1 MTRITNSLFESIRQ
15 VTNPVLDEGKAEE
28 VEIVYEANIE
38 PTSAKSRSHIS
49 NLSNPIVNGVTHQ
62 GKEIGLITKQSNG
75 QYHAHHSAA
84 KLAHAQSGTFDSK
97 DKAHQFIRDAH
108 AKAIKNGTLKANKMS
123 EAKAEGGRVDGAHF
137 CATHV
142 EHSLYGE
149 GECISEQHAKPN
161 EDGTIDWYN
170 VKFADGNVR
179 KIQTEAVKVKKAKMH
194 EHATP
199 EGDTIEEK
207 QLHPNQQ
214 VLDVHEPE
222 KDKLTAKDFEMLRK
236 GKKAKTVKEDKVEE
250 GMPGQ
255 VGHAG
260 KVTMKQIAKSSASP
274 TVKKAI
280 GKAAPDIKSYGDR
293 AAAFDAAG
301 IKRESVEEAKE
312 HSWIYGNL
320 KKVHSADRKEKLLA
334 SGALHQAVGH
344 KEFAPAT
351 KDSIKDPKIVHFYDI
366 RGKTGSHVHVS
377 EEIEESV
384 SETIVKHNDF
394 TIEITDNPT
403 FGDFLRAVQSIVR
416 TDEESMQKE
425 IVAIAE
431 QAFAENYEEVIIEAF
446 TRMEIEDKIG
456 AHRKAG
462 NTVSNDKFST
472 KNGQP
477 YAEYVVTD
485 QEGGR
490 KKYIHHGTVRRM
502 ESMPSATKKDKE

>member
-15 VTNPVLDEGKAEE
+15 ITEAKVEGKAED
-28 VEIVYEANIE
+28 A
-38 PTSAKSRSHIS
+38 
-49 NLSNPIVNGVTHQ
+49 
-62 GKEIGLITKQSNG
+62 GK
-75 QYHAHHSAA
+75 
-84 KLAHAQSGTFDSK
+84 
-97 DKAHQFIRDAH
+97 
-108 AKAIKNGTLKANKMS
+108 
-123 EAKAEGGRVDGAHF
+123 VDGAHF

-207 QLHPNQQ
+207 K
-214 VLDVHEPE
+214 LDPVGKEDADIDNNGKVDKSDSYLKNRRKAISANIKEEEAIEGFDPLKHVA
-222 KDKLTAKDFEMLRK
+222 KDKQTPALKSAAKGVNRGD
-236 GKKAKTVKEDKVEE
+236 
-250 GMPGQ
+250 
-255 VGHAG
+255 
-260 KVTMKQIAKSSASP
+260 
-274 TVKKAI
+274 
-280 GKAAPDIKSYGDR
+280 YGAR
-293 AAAFDAAG
+293 AALMKAG
-301 IKRESVEEAKE
+301 GVKDDRGPRGVTQEE
-312 HSWIYGNL
+312 
-320 KKVHSADRKEKLLA
+320 V
-334 SGALHQAVGH
+334 
-344 KEFAPAT
+344 
-351 KDSIKDPKIVHFYDI
+351 
-366 RGKTGSHVHVS
+366 
-377 EEIEESV
+377 EESV
-384 SETIVKHNDF
+384 TETIVKHNDF

-431 QAFAENYEEVIIEAF
+431 QAFAENYEEIIIEAF
-446 TRMEIEDKIG
+446 TRMEIEDKMS
-456 AHRKAG
+456 AHRKVG
-462 NTVSNDKFST
+462 NTVSADKYGT

-490 KKYIHHGTVRRM
+490 KKYIHHGTARRM
-502 ESMPSATKKDKE
+502 ESMSNVTVKK

>member
-15 VTNPVLDEGKAEE
+15 VTNPVLDEAKVEGKAED
-28 VEIVYEANIE
+28 A
-38 PTSAKSRSHIS
+38 
-49 NLSNPIVNGVTHQ
+49 
-62 GKEIGLITKQSNG
+62 GKV
-75 QYHAHHSAA
+75 
-84 KLAHAQSGTFDSK
+84 
-97 DKAHQFIRDAH
+97 DA
-108 AKAIKNGTLKANKMS
+108 
-123 EAKAEGGRVDGAHF
+123 AHF

-170 VKFADGNVR
+170 VKFADGQVR

-199 EGDTIEEK
+199 EGDAIEEK
-207 QLHPNQQ
+207 HLHPNQQ
-214 VLDVHEPE
+214 VLDVHEP
-222 KDKLTAKDFEMLRK
+222 KKNKLTAKDFEMLRA
-236 GKKAKTVKEDKVEE
+236 GKKAKTVKKEKEIEE

-255 VGHAG
+255 MGHPG
-260 KVTMKQIAKSSASP
+260 KVTMKQIAKSSAP
-274 TVKKAI
+274 EPVKNAI
-280 GKAAPDIKSYGDR
+280 AKDASNIKTYRDR
-293 AAAFDAAG
+293 ADALRAAG
-301 IKRESVEEAKE
+301 VPGAPGPRGTINASFEESVSETIVKQIDEIGDTPAGLEKVKAYRAAVGRQAHKTGEYDTRLSDKDRKPNPFHAKDAVANMPNSSNKRYNRQAGAARAKKIETGTRYEETNSAIEEA
-312 HSWIYGNL
+312 
-320 KKVHSADRKEKLLA
+320 
-334 SGALHQAVGH
+334 
-344 KEFAPAT
+344 
-351 KDSIKDPKIVHFYDI
+351 
-366 RGKTGSHVHVS
+366 
-377 EEIEESV
+377 V

-416 TDEESMQKE
+416 TDEESMQQE

-485 QEGGR
+485 KEGGR

-502 ESMPSATKKDKE
+502 ESMSSVTKKDKE

>member
-1 MTRITNSLFESIRQ
+1 MIRITNSLFESIRQ
-15 VTNPVLDEGKAEE
+15 ITHPLIAEAKVEGKADG
-28 VEIVYEANIE
+28 A
-38 PTSAKSRSHIS
+38 
-49 NLSNPIVNGVTHQ
+49 
-62 GKEIGLITKQSNG
+62 
-75 QYHAHHSAA
+75 
-84 KLAHAQSGTFDSK
+84 
-97 DKAHQFIRDAH
+97 
-108 AKAIKNGTLKANKMS
+108 
-123 EAKAEGGRVDGAHF
+123 GRVDGAHY

-207 QLHPNQQ
+207 KLHPNQQ

-222 KDKLTAKDFEMLRK
+222 KDELTAKDFEMLRK
-236 GKKAKTVKEDKVEE
+236 GKKAKTVKEEEEIKE

-255 VGHAG
+255 MGHAG

-280 GKAAPDIKSYGDR
+280 AKSAPDIKSYADR
-293 AAAFDAAG
+293 AAALTAAG
-301 IKRESVEEAKE
+301 IKRESVE
-312 HSWIYGNL
+312 
-320 KKVHSADRKEKLLA
+320 
-334 SGALHQAVGH
+334 
-344 KEFAPAT
+344 
-351 KDSIKDPKIVHFYDI
+351 
-366 RGKTGSHVHVS
+366 
-377 EEIEESV
+377 IEETV
-384 SETIVKHNDF
+384 AETIVKHNDF

-425 IVAIAE
+425 IVAVAE
-431 QAFAENYEEVIIEAF
+431 QAFAENYEEIIIESF
-446 TRMEIEDKIG
+446 TRMEIEDKLA

-462 NTVSNDKFST
+462 NTVTNDKFST

-485 QEGGR
+485 KEGGR

-502 ESMPSATKKDKE
+502 ESMPSASKRDKE

>member
-15 VTNPVLDEGKAEE
+15 VTNPVLDEVK
-28 VEIVYEANIE
+28 V
-38 PTSAKSRSHIS
+38 
-49 NLSNPIVNGVTHQ
+49 
-62 GKEIGLITKQSNG
+62 
-75 QYHAHHSAA
+75 
-84 KLAHAQSGTFDSK
+84 
-97 DKAHQFIRDAH
+97 DA
-108 AKAIKNGTLKANKMS
+108 
-123 EAKAEGGRVDGAHF
+123 AHF

-161 EDGTIDWYN
+161 ADGTIDWYN
-170 VKFADGNVR
+170 VKFADGQVR
-179 KIQTEAVKVKKAKMH
+179 KIQTEAAKVKKSVKHTH

-214 VLDVHEPE
+214 ALDVHEPK
-222 KDKLTAKDFEMLRK
+222 KDKLTAKDFEMLRA
-236 GKKAKTVKEDKVEE
+236 GKKAKTGKEEEEIKE

-255 VGHAG
+255 MGHAG

-274 TVKKAI
+274 TVKAAI
-280 GKAAPDIKSYGDR
+280 KKAAPDIKSYGDR
-293 AAAFDAAG
+293 AAALDAAG
-301 IKRESVEEAKE
+301 IKRESVEQIDEIGDTPAGME
-312 HSWIYGNL
+312 
-320 KKVHSADRKEKLLA
+320 KVKAYRAAVGRQSHKTGEYDTRLSDTDRKPNPFHAKDA
-334 SGALHQAVGH
+334 ANMPNAANKRYSRQTGAARAKKIETGTRY
-344 KEFAPAT
+344 EEANFAL
-351 KDSIKDPKIVHFYDI
+351 
-366 RGKTGSHVHVS
+366 
-377 EEIEESV
+377 EEGI

-403 FGDFLRAVQSIVR
+403 YGDFLRAVQSIVR

-431 QAFAENYEEVIIEAF
+431 QAFAENYEEIIIEAF

-502 ESMPSATKKDKE
+502 ESMPSATKKNKE

>member
-15 VTNPVLDEGKAEE
+15 VTHPVIAEAKVEGKAE
-28 VEIVYEANIE
+28 
-38 PTSAKSRSHIS
+38 
-49 NLSNPIVNGVTHQ
+49 
-62 GKEIGLITKQSNG
+62 
-75 QYHAHHSAA
+75 
-84 KLAHAQSGTFDSK
+84 
-97 DKAHQFIRDAH
+97 DA
-108 AKAIKNGTLKANKMS
+108 
-123 EAKAEGGRVDGAHF
+123 GRVDGAHY

-142 EHSLYGE
+142 EHNLYGE

-170 VKFADGNVR
+170 VKFADGQVR

-236 GKKAKTVKEDKVEE
+236 GKKAKTVKEEEEIAE

-255 VGHAG
+255 MGHAG

-274 TVKKAI
+274 TVKAAI
-280 GKAAPDIKSYGDR
+280 KKVAPDIKTYGDR
-293 AAAFDAAG
+293 ADALTAAG
-301 IKRESVEEAKE
+301 IKRESVEQVTELSIGTLTKVKHAARRAASDASRDGDEEKADKRYKLAGTASNKAEMKYRAAGLKPSGQHTMEEVEEA
-312 HSWIYGNL
+312 
-320 KKVHSADRKEKLLA
+320 
-334 SGALHQAVGH
+334 
-344 KEFAPAT
+344 
-351 KDSIKDPKIVHFYDI
+351 
-366 RGKTGSHVHVS
+366 
-377 EEIEESV
+377 V

-446 TRMEIEDKIG
+446 TRMELEDKIA

>member
-15 VTNPVLDEGKAEE
+15 VTHPVIAEAKVEGKAE
-28 VEIVYEANIE
+28 
-38 PTSAKSRSHIS
+38 
-49 NLSNPIVNGVTHQ
+49 
-62 GKEIGLITKQSNG
+62 
-75 QYHAHHSAA
+75 
-84 KLAHAQSGTFDSK
+84 
-97 DKAHQFIRDAH
+97 DA
-108 AKAIKNGTLKANKMS
+108 
-123 EAKAEGGRVDGAHF
+123 GRVDGAHY

-142 EHSLYGE
+142 EHNLYGE

-170 VKFADGNVR
+170 VKFADGQVR

-236 GKKAKTVKEDKVEE
+236 GKKAKTVKEEEEIEE

-255 VGHAG
+255 MGHAG

-280 GKAAPDIKSYGDR
+280 AKSAPDIKTYGDR
-293 AAAFDAAG
+293 AAAMKAAG
-301 IKRESVEEAKE
+301 IKD
-312 HSWIYGNL
+312 
-320 KKVHSADRKEKLLA
+320 DRGPRGVINA
-334 SGALHQAVGH
+334 S
-344 KEFAPAT
+344 F
-351 KDSIKDPKIVHFYDI
+351 
-366 RGKTGSHVHVS
+366 
-377 EEIEESV
+377 EESV

-403 FGDFLRAVQSIVR
+403 FGDFLKAVQSIVR

-425 IVAIAE
+425 IVAVAE

-446 TRMEIEDKIG
+446 TRMEIDDKMA

-485 QEGGR
+485 KEGGR

-502 ESMPSATKKDKE
+502 ESMPSASKRDKE

>member
-1 MTRITNSLFESIRQ
+1 MIRITNSLFESIRQ
-15 VTNPVLDEGKAEE
+15 ITHPLIAEAKVEGKAEG
-28 VEIVYEANIE
+28 A
-38 PTSAKSRSHIS
+38 
-49 NLSNPIVNGVTHQ
+49 
-62 GKEIGLITKQSNG
+62 
-75 QYHAHHSAA
+75 
-84 KLAHAQSGTFDSK
+84 
-97 DKAHQFIRDAH
+97 
-108 AKAIKNGTLKANKMS
+108 
-123 EAKAEGGRVDGAHF
+123 GRVDGAHY

-207 QLHPNQQ
+207 KLHPNQQ

-222 KDKLTAKDFEMLRK
+222 KDELTAKDFEMLRK
-236 GKKAKTVKEDKVEE
+236 GKKAKTVKEEEEIKE

-255 VGHAG
+255 MGHAG

-280 GKAAPDIKSYGDR
+280 AKSAPDIKSYADR
-293 AAAFDAAG
+293 AAALTAAG
-301 IKRESVEEAKE
+301 IKRESVE
-312 HSWIYGNL
+312 
-320 KKVHSADRKEKLLA
+320 
-334 SGALHQAVGH
+334 
-344 KEFAPAT
+344 
-351 KDSIKDPKIVHFYDI
+351 
-366 RGKTGSHVHVS
+366 
-377 EEIEESV
+377 IEETV
-384 SETIVKHNDF
+384 AETIVKHNDF

-431 QAFAENYEEVIIEAF
+431 QAFAENYEEIIIESF
-446 TRMEIEDKIG
+446 TRMEIEDKLA

-462 NTVSNDKFST
+462 NTVTNDKFST

-485 QEGGR
+485 KEGGR

-502 ESMPSATKKDKE
+502 ESMPSASKRDKE

>member
-15 VTNPVLDEGKAEE
+15 VTHPVIAETKVEGKADG
-28 VEIVYEANIE
+28 A
-38 PTSAKSRSHIS
+38 
-49 NLSNPIVNGVTHQ
+49 
-62 GKEIGLITKQSNG
+62 
-75 QYHAHHSAA
+75 
-84 KLAHAQSGTFDSK
+84 
-97 DKAHQFIRDAH
+97 
-108 AKAIKNGTLKANKMS
+108 
-123 EAKAEGGRVDGAHF
+123 GRVDGAHY

-149 GECISEQHAKPN
+149 GECISEQHAAPN
-161 EDGTIDWYN
+161 ADGTIDWYN
-170 VKFADGNVR
+170 VKFADGQVR

-199 EGDTIEEK
+199 EGDSIDEK
-207 QLHPNQQ
+207 KLHPNQQ

-222 KDKLTAKDFEMLRK
+222 KDELTAKDFEMLRK
-236 GKKAKTVKEDKVEE
+236 GKKAKTVKEEEQVEE

-255 VGHAG
+255 MGHAG

-280 GKAAPDIKSYGDR
+280 AKSAPDIKSYADR
-293 AAAFDAAG
+293 AAALTAAG
-301 IKRESVEEAKE
+301 IKRESVELDEG
-312 HSWIYGNL
+312 I
-320 KKVHSADRKEKLLA
+320 
-334 SGALHQAVGH
+334 
-344 KEFAPAT
+344 T
-351 KDSIKDPKIVHFYDI
+351 
-366 RGKTGSHVHVS
+366 
-377 EEIEESV
+377 
-384 SETIVKHNDF
+384 ETIVKHNDF

-403 FGDFLRAVQSIVR
+403 FGDFLKAVQSIVR

-431 QAFAENYEEVIIEAF
+431 QAFAENYEEIIIESF
-446 TRMEIEDKIG
+446 TRMEIQDKMS

-462 NTVSNDKFST
+462 NTVSDDKFST

-502 ESMPSATKKDKE
+502 ESMPGKKV

>member
-15 VTNPVLDEGKAEE
+15 VTNPVIA
-28 VEIVYEANIE
+28 
-38 PTSAKSRSHIS
+38 
-49 NLSNPIVNGVTHQ
+49 
-62 GKEIGLITKQSNG
+62 
-75 QYHAHHSAA
+75 
-84 KLAHAQSGTFDSK
+84 
-97 DKAHQFIRDAH
+97 
-108 AKAIKNGTLKANKMS
+108 
-123 EAKAEGGRVDGAHF
+123 EAKAEGGGRVDGAHY

-236 GKKAKTVKEDKVEE
+236 GKKAKTVKEEEEIAE

-255 VGHAG
+255 MGHAG

-280 GKAAPDIKSYGDR
+280 KKSAPDIKSYGDR
-293 AAAFDAAG
+293 AAALTAAG
-301 IKRESVEEAKE
+301 IKRESVE
-312 HSWIYGNL
+312 
-320 KKVHSADRKEKLLA
+320 
-334 SGALHQAVGH
+334 
-344 KEFAPAT
+344 
-351 KDSIKDPKIVHFYDI
+351 
-366 RGKTGSHVHVS
+366 
-377 EEIEESV
+377 IEESV
-384 SETIVKHNDF
+384 TETIVKHNDF

-403 FGDFLRAVQSIVR
+403 FGDFLKAVQSIVR

-446 TRMEIEDKIG
+446 TRMEIDDKMA

-485 QEGGR
+485 KEGGR

>member
-1 MTRITNSLFESIRQ
+1 MIRITNNLFESIRQ
-15 VTNPVLDEGKAEE
+15 VTHPV
-28 VEIVYEANIE
+28 
-38 PTSAKSRSHIS
+38 
-49 NLSNPIVNGVTHQ
+49 
-62 GKEIGLITKQSNG
+62 IT
-75 QYHAHHSAA
+75 
-84 KLAHAQSGTFDSK
+84 
-97 DKAHQFIRDAH
+97 
-108 AKAIKNGTLKANKMS
+108 
-123 EAKAEGGRVDGAHF
+123 EAKAEDAGRVDGAHY

-142 EHSLYGE
+142 EHNLYGE
-149 GECISEQHAKPN
+149 GECISEQHATPN
-161 EDGTIDWYN
+161 ADGTIDWYN
-170 VKFADGNVR
+170 VKFADGQVR

-236 GKKAKTVKEDKVEE
+236 GKKAKTVKEEQVEE

-255 VGHAG
+255 MGHAG

-274 TVKKAI
+274 TVKAAI
-280 GKAAPDIKSYGDR
+280 KKAAPDIKSYGDR
-293 AAAFDAAG
+293 AAALDAAG
-301 IKRESVEEAKE
+301 IKRESVEQIDEIGDTPAGME
-312 HSWIYGNL
+312 
-320 KKVHSADRKEKLLA
+320 KVKAYRAAVGRQYHKTGEYDTRLPDTDRKPNPFHAKDA
-334 SGALHQAVGH
+334 ANMPNAANKRYSRQTGAARAKKIETGTQYEEAN
-344 KEFAPAT
+344 FAL
-351 KDSIKDPKIVHFYDI
+351 
-366 RGKTGSHVHVS
+366 
-377 EEIEESV
+377 EEGI

-403 FGDFLRAVQSIVR
+403 YGDFLRAVQSIVR

-485 QEGGR
+485 KEGGR

-502 ESMPSATKKDKE
+502 ESMSSVTKKDKE

>member
-1 MTRITNSLFESIRQ
+1 MTRITNSLFESIGQ
-15 VTNPVLDEGKAEE
+15 VTHPVIAEAKVEGKAE
-28 VEIVYEANIE
+28 
-38 PTSAKSRSHIS
+38 
-49 NLSNPIVNGVTHQ
+49 
-62 GKEIGLITKQSNG
+62 
-75 QYHAHHSAA
+75 
-84 KLAHAQSGTFDSK
+84 
-97 DKAHQFIRDAH
+97 DA
-108 AKAIKNGTLKANKMS
+108 
-123 EAKAEGGRVDGAHF
+123 GRVDGAHY

-142 EHSLYGE
+142 EHNLYGE

-170 VKFADGNVR
+170 VKFADGQVR

-222 KDKLTAKDFEMLRK
+222 KDELTAKDFEMLRK
-236 GKKAKTVKEDKVEE
+236 GKKAKTVKEEEQVEE

-280 GKAAPDIKSYGDR
+280 AKSAPDIKSYADR
-293 AAAFDAAG
+293 AAALTAAG
-301 IKRESVEEAKE
+301 IKRESVELDEG
-312 HSWIYGNL
+312 I
-320 KKVHSADRKEKLLA
+320 
-334 SGALHQAVGH
+334 
-344 KEFAPAT
+344 T
-351 KDSIKDPKIVHFYDI
+351 
-366 RGKTGSHVHVS
+366 
-377 EEIEESV
+377 
-384 SETIVKHNDF
+384 ETIVKHNDF

-403 FGDFLRAVQSIVR
+403 FGDFLKAVQSIVR

-446 TRMEIEDKIG
+446 TRMEIDDKMA

-502 ESMPSATKKDKE
+502 ESMPGATKRDKE

>member
-1 MTRITNSLFESIRQ
+1 MTRISNSLFESIRQ
-15 VTNPVLDEGKAEE
+15 VTHPVIAEAKVEGKAE
-28 VEIVYEANIE
+28 
-38 PTSAKSRSHIS
+38 
-49 NLSNPIVNGVTHQ
+49 
-62 GKEIGLITKQSNG
+62 
-75 QYHAHHSAA
+75 
-84 KLAHAQSGTFDSK
+84 
-97 DKAHQFIRDAH
+97 
-108 AKAIKNGTLKANKMS
+108 
-123 EAKAEGGRVDGAHF
+123 EGGRVDGAHY

-236 GKKAKTVKEDKVEE
+236 GKKAKTVKEEEEIVELTKSTLASYAKKASKDAVDKTDDASAEAEYGDPSKATPLVKKATQRVMGVGKAVDRMVKE

-255 VGHAG
+255 MGHAG

-280 GKAAPDIKSYGDR
+280 KKSAPDIKSYGDR
-293 AAAFDAAG
+293 AAALTAAG
-301 IKRESVEEAKE
+301 IKRESVE
-312 HSWIYGNL
+312 
-320 KKVHSADRKEKLLA
+320 
-334 SGALHQAVGH
+334 
-344 KEFAPAT
+344 
-351 KDSIKDPKIVHFYDI
+351 
-366 RGKTGSHVHVS
+366 
-377 EEIEESV
+377 IEESV
-384 SETIVKHNDF
+384 TETIVKHNDF

-416 TDEESMQKE
+416 TDEESIQKE
-425 IVAIAE
+425 IVAVAE

-446 TRMEIEDKIG
+446 TRMEIDDKMA

-462 NTVSNDKFST
+462 NTVTNDKFST

-502 ESMPSATKKDKE
+502 ESMPSATKKNKE

>member
-15 VTNPVLDEGKAEE
+15 VTHPVLDEAKVEGKAE
-28 VEIVYEANIE
+28 
-38 PTSAKSRSHIS
+38 
-49 NLSNPIVNGVTHQ
+49 
-62 GKEIGLITKQSNG
+62 
-75 QYHAHHSAA
+75 
-84 KLAHAQSGTFDSK
+84 
-97 DKAHQFIRDAH
+97 
-108 AKAIKNGTLKANKMS
+108 
-123 EAKAEGGRVDGAHF
+123 EGGRVDGAHY

-236 GKKAKTVKEDKVEE
+236 GKKAKTVKEEEEIAE

-255 VGHAG
+255 MGHAG

-293 AAAFDAAG
+293 AAALTAAG
-301 IKRESVEEAKE
+301 IKRESVEE
-312 HSWIYGNL
+312 
-320 KKVHSADRKEKLLA
+320 
-334 SGALHQAVGH
+334 
-344 KEFAPAT
+344 
-351 KDSIKDPKIVHFYDI
+351 
-366 RGKTGSHVHVS
+366 
-377 EEIEESV
+377 SV
-384 SETIVKHNDF
+384 TETIVKHNDF

-403 FGDFLRAVQSIVR
+403 FGDFLKAVQSIVR

-446 TRMEIEDKIG
+446 TRMEIDDKMA

-502 ESMPSATKKDKE
+502 ESMPSASKKDKE

>member
-15 VTNPVLDEGKAEE
+15 VTHPVLDEVK
-28 VEIVYEANIE
+28 V
-38 PTSAKSRSHIS
+38 
-49 NLSNPIVNGVTHQ
+49 
-62 GKEIGLITKQSNG
+62 
-75 QYHAHHSAA
+75 
-84 KLAHAQSGTFDSK
+84 
-97 DKAHQFIRDAH
+97 DA
-108 AKAIKNGTLKANKMS
+108 
-123 EAKAEGGRVDGAHF
+123 AHF

-161 EDGTIDWYN
+161 ADGTIDWYN
-170 VKFADGNVR
+170 VKFADGIVR
-179 KIQTEAVKVKKAKMH
+179 KIQTEAMKRKKSVTHTH
-194 EHATP
+194 EHATS

-214 VLDVHEPE
+214 ALDVHEPK
-222 KDKLTAKDFEMLRK
+222 KDKLTAKDFEMLRA
-236 GKKAKTVKEDKVEE
+236 GKKAKTVKKEKEIEE

-255 VGHAG
+255 MGRAG
-260 KVTMKQIAKSSASP
+260 KVTMNQIAKSSASP

-280 GKAAPDIKSYGDR
+280 RKAAPDIKTYSDR
-293 AAAFDAAG
+293 ADALRAAG
-301 IKRESVEEAKE
+301 VPGAPGPRGTINASFEE
-312 HSWIYGNL
+312 G
-320 KKVHSADRKEKLLA
+320 
-334 SGALHQAVGH
+334 
-344 KEFAPAT
+344 
-351 KDSIKDPKIVHFYDI
+351 
-366 RGKTGSHVHVS
+366 
-377 EEIEESV
+377 V

-394 TIEITDNPT
+394 TIEITNNPT

-425 IVAIAE
+425 IVAVAE

-446 TRMEIEDKIG
+446 TRMEIEDKMS

-462 NTVSNDKFST
+462 NTVSADKYGT

-490 KKYIHHGTVRRM
+490 KKYIHHGTARRM
-502 ESMPSATKKDKE
+502 ESMSSVTVKK

>member
-15 VTNPVLDEGKAEE
+15 VTNPVLDEVK
-28 VEIVYEANIE
+28 V
-38 PTSAKSRSHIS
+38 
-49 NLSNPIVNGVTHQ
+49 
-62 GKEIGLITKQSNG
+62 
-75 QYHAHHSAA
+75 
-84 KLAHAQSGTFDSK
+84 
-97 DKAHQFIRDAH
+97 DA
-108 AKAIKNGTLKANKMS
+108 
-123 EAKAEGGRVDGAHF
+123 AHF

-161 EDGTIDWYN
+161 ADGTIDWYN
-170 VKFADGNVR
+170 VKFADGQVR

-236 GKKAKTVKEDKVEE
+236 GKKKVVKEEEQIVELKKSTLASYAKKATTSAKHLAWSASAE
-250 GMPGQ
+250 AQHGNPRKAAGLANMAAHRATGVGKAIDRMVKEEEQ
-255 VGHAG
+255 IDEMGHAG

-293 AAAFDAAG
+293 AAALTAAG
-301 IKRESVEEAKE
+301 IKRESVEQVTELSTGTLLKVKHAAVRDANDATRDSDDARADKRYNLAGKASNKIE
-312 HSWIYGNL
+312 LRNRAAGLKPSGQHSMDEGI
-320 KKVHSADRKEKLLA
+320 
-334 SGALHQAVGH
+334 
-344 KEFAPAT
+344 
-351 KDSIKDPKIVHFYDI
+351 
-366 RGKTGSHVHVS
+366 
-377 EEIEESV
+377 

-431 QAFAENYEEVIIEAF
+431 QAFAENYEEIIIEAF
-446 TRMEIEDKIG
+446 TRMEIEDKMS

-462 NTVSNDKFST
+462 NTVSADKYGT

-490 KKYIHHGTVRRM
+490 KKYIHHGTARRM
-502 ESMPSATKKDKE
+502 ESMSSVTKKDKE

>member
-1 MTRITNSLFESIRQ
+1 MIRITNSLFESIRQ
-15 VTNPVLDEGKAEE
+15 VTHPLIAEAKVEGKADG
-28 VEIVYEANIE
+28 A
-38 PTSAKSRSHIS
+38 
-49 NLSNPIVNGVTHQ
+49 
-62 GKEIGLITKQSNG
+62 
-75 QYHAHHSAA
+75 
-84 KLAHAQSGTFDSK
+84 
-97 DKAHQFIRDAH
+97 
-108 AKAIKNGTLKANKMS
+108 
-123 EAKAEGGRVDGAHF
+123 GRVDGAHY

-214 VLDVHEPE
+214 ALDVHEPK

-236 GKKAKTVKEDKVEE
+236 GKKAKTVKEEEEIEE

-255 VGHAG
+255 MGHAG

-280 GKAAPDIKSYGDR
+280 AKSAPDIKSYGDR
-293 AAAFDAAG
+293 AAALTAAG
-301 IKRESVEEAKE
+301 IKRESVEEA
-312 HSWIYGNL
+312 
-320 KKVHSADRKEKLLA
+320 
-334 SGALHQAVGH
+334 
-344 KEFAPAT
+344 
-351 KDSIKDPKIVHFYDI
+351 
-366 RGKTGSHVHVS
+366 
-377 EEIEESV
+377 V

-403 FGDFLRAVQSIVR
+403 YGDFLRAVQSIVR

-485 QEGGR
+485 KEGGR

-502 ESMPSATKKDKE
+502 ESMSSVTKKDKE